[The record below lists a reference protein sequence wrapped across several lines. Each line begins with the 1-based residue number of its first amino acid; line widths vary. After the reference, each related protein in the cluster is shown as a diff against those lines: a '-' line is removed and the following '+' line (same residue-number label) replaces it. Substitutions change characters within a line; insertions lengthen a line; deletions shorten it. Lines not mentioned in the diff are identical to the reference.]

1 MFAQLT
7 QKTLELLEEKA
18 SNYPFDE
25 NLINND
31 KTKNEKN
38 QNNFAS
44 QEFLN
49 SLKSVGQF
57 ELDVGVNND
66 LLQNESCDEY
76 LIQLQRCSLR
86 LKNLQEKREKCEQIL
101 KELGEKY
108 NSVTDKTSSLHEAC
122 DRMMSEQTQLA
133 TANESISAS
142 LHYYQQYDWLLKKL
156 ATPKLSLT
164 GTLFTQILSTIHE
177 CISYL
182 HAHPEQSEAEQ
193 YIHKYEQCLSRSLT
207 AIKAGVLADLESCR
221 QDVLYRQSRFST
233 PSNSQDG
240 SGRPGILSC
249 VDNDD
254 TFALLYGIF
263 GVKAS
268 AIRNA
273 FQQAFQFFATYPE
286 YQTIVSE
293 CEQEYFSIRNQLLR
307 PIVQATLQALCLRH
321 QNSSCTLTRDGCTFL
336 LRLCDDE
343 LRLYKQFFVLDFDQ
357 GTITAMT
364 PSSPSIFSFW
374 PLYSNEQHSSANHFH
389 SFIENIC
396 RIFYDTLRPLIIHNQ
411 HLETLAQL
419 CTLLKVEMVDERCGL
434 RQTPDSSAIDFS
446 SLQQQ
451 QTSISRIGFVRV
463 INELVADIVER
474 IVYRTSLFAKSDIL
488 DYNPASGD
496 LVYPER
502 LLMMQKINDGD
513 ISQNKAE
520 KDQNKSLDEQIE
532 QLNVEDYE
540 TIGPLPQSKKSGFGK
555 LTRPASTS
563 PIDQHCL
570 WYPTV
575 KRTVMCLSKL
585 YRCLDPTVFM
595 NVSRELLDSCCQS
608 LEHAVERIRALPI
621 DSSRSTIKNSPNRV
635 IDSELFIIKHLLI
648 LREQT
653 SPYRQHQKQK
663 QQIQT
668 LTRSNSVLSS
678 GSGAG
683 IGQLEETQ
691 IHPQLDYQLDLS
703 KYTQSML
710 QLLNTENRARWFEF
724 GTNNALLS
732 LLLLTPI
739 HVSELQT
746 DSRRI
751 IEQHLKRWCHT
762 MIVHISDLLLGPLAN
777 FQSELEQFQNEQE
790 QRAKNQLAPL
800 DVGSSERYNPRALN
814 DKCSQAF
821 KQLKQNW
828 PQVRAAFG
836 LYIGMRET
844 EEILLQP
851 IRRAVCNA
859 FSSLSSFAERH
870 YEEEQRLIIS
880 APGQEQ
886 IWLILNA

>member
-1 MFAQLT
+1 MFAQLS
-7 QKTLELLEEKA
+7 QKTIELLEEKA
-18 SNYPFDE
+18 SNYPFEEIDE
-25 NLINND
+25 NLNND
-31 KTKNEKN
+31 NSEKKKN
-38 QNNFAS
+38 QNNINFAS
-44 QEFLN
+44 EEFLN

-57 ELDVGVNND
+57 ELDIGLNND
-66 LLQNESCDEY
+66 LLQNESWDEY
-76 LIQLQRCSLR
+76 LIQLQRCSLK
-86 LKNLQEKREKCEQIL
+86 LKKLKEKREKCEQIL

-108 NSVTDKTSSLHEAC
+108 NSVTDKTSSLHDAC

-182 HAHPEQSEAEQ
+182 RAHPEQNEAEQ

-221 QDVLYRQSRFST
+221 QDVLYRQSRFAA
-233 PSNSQDG
+233 PSQDG

-249 VDNDD
+249 MDNDD

-263 GVKAS
+263 GVKAN

-343 LRLYKQFFVLDFDQ
+343 LRLYKQFFVLDLDQ
-357 GTITAMT
+357 GTKTAMT
-364 PSSPSIFSFW
+364 PSSPSLFSFW
-374 PLYSNEQHSSANHFH
+374 PLYSNEQHSSAQHFH
-389 SFIENIC
+389 SFIENIS

-419 CTLLKVEMVDERCGL
+419 CTLLKVEMIDERCGL
-434 RQTPDSSAIDFS
+434 RQTPDSAAVDFT

-451 QTSISRIGFVRV
+451 QTSISRIGFIRV

-513 ISQNKAE
+513 TGKTEKEQNKNLD
-520 KDQNKSLDEQIE
+520 DQI
-532 QLNVEDYE
+532 NVEDCE
-540 TIGPLPQSKKSGFGK
+540 TIGPLPPAKKSGTGYVK
-555 LTRPASTS
+555 LTKQASTS

-621 DSSRSTIKNSPNRV
+621 DSARSTIKNSPNRT

-663 QQIQT
+663 QPPMQT

-678 GSGAG
+678 GSGIG
-683 IGQLEETQ
+683 IGQIEETQ

-710 QLLNTENRARWFEF
+710 QLLNPENRARWFEF

-732 LLLLTPI
+732 LLLLTPV

-751 IEQHLKRWCHT
+751 IEQHLKRWCHI

-777 FQSELEQFQNEQE
+777 FQSELDQFQNEQE
-790 QRAKNQLAPL
+790 QRAKNELAPL
-800 DVGSSERYNPRALN
+800 DVASSERYNPRALN
-814 DKCSQAF
+814 DRCSQAF

-870 YEEEQRLIIS
+870 YEEEQRLIIC

>member
-1 MFAQLT
+1 MFAQLS
-7 QKTLELLEEKA
+7 QKTIELLEEKA
-18 SNYPFDE
+18 SNYPFEEIDG
-25 NLINND
+25 NLNKDNSE
-31 KTKNEKN
+31 KKNMK
-38 QNNFAS
+38 NFAS
-44 QEFLN
+44 EEFLN
-49 SLKSVGQF
+49 SLISVGQF
-57 ELDVGVNND
+57 ELDVGLNND
-66 LLQNESCDEY
+66 LLQNESWDDY
-76 LIQLQRCSLR
+76 LIQLQRCSLK
-86 LKNLQEKREKCEQIL
+86 LKNLKEKREKCEQIL

-108 NSVTDKTSSLHEAC
+108 NSVTDKTSSLHDAC

-182 HAHPEQSEAEQ
+182 RAHPEQNEAEQ

-221 QDVLYRQSRFST
+221 QDVLYRQSRFTT
-233 PSNSQDG
+233 PSQDG

-263 GVKAS
+263 GVKAN

-357 GTITAMT
+357 GTKTAMT
-364 PSSPSIFSFW
+364 PSSPSLFSFW
-374 PLYSNEQHSSANHFH
+374 PLYSNEQHSSAQHFH
-389 SFIENIC
+389 SFIENIS

-419 CTLLKVEMVDERCGL
+419 CTLLKVEMIDERCGL
-434 RQTPDSSAIDFS
+434 RQTPDSAAVDFT

-451 QTSISRIGFVRV
+451 QTSISRIGFIRV

-513 ISQNKAE
+513 TGKIEKEQNK
-520 KDQNKSLDEQIE
+520 NLDEQ
-532 QLNVEDYE
+532 VEDCE
-540 TIGPLPQSKKSGFGK
+540 TIGPLPPAKKPGTGYVK
-555 LTRPASTS
+555 LTKQASTS

-621 DSSRSTIKNSPNRV
+621 DSARSTIKNSPNRT

-663 QQIQT
+663 QPPMQT

-678 GSGAG
+678 GSGIG
-683 IGQLEETQ
+683 IGQIEETQ

-710 QLLNTENRARWFEF
+710 QLLNPENRARWFEF

-732 LLLLTPI
+732 LLLLTPV

-751 IEQHLKRWCHT
+751 IEQHLKRWCHI

-777 FQSELEQFQNEQE
+777 FQSELDQFQNEQE
-790 QRAKNQLAPL
+790 QRAKNELAPL
-800 DVGSSERYNPRALN
+800 DVASSERYNPRALN
-814 DKCSQAF
+814 DRCSQAF

-859 FSSLSSFAERH
+859 FSSLNSFAERH
-870 YEEEQRLIIS
+870 YEEEQRLIIC